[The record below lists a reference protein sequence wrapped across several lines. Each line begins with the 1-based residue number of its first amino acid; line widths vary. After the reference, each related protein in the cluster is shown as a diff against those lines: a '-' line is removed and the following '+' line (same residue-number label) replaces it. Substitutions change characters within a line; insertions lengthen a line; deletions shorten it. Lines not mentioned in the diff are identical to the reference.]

1 VRVQSVRKRQK
12 NTVLPPFVSGCV
24 PHLGA
29 SEAAGFF
36 GCRKSIVTHL
46 GELKNRRNHG
56 FLWGIY
62 PGSSTARP
70 WKMMGMEDDP
80 FLLGRLGSMLNMGV
94 FLQRLWSQRKTASR
108 TNDYVGETL
117 TRWWDRTSRGDAMA
131 VFLKKKTF
139 VCTHDHPKSSI
150 VKSPLNL
157 TVVSFG
163 QSKCISSKNCG
174 PKWWEIPESHQNS
187 LKLLWLL
194 KHFRGGYNHSNHSY
208 LWMDCIRGIAHAI
221 WFPLF
226 ANLILEN

>member
-1 VRVQSVRKRQK
+1 MGFCEVY
-12 NTVLPPFVSGCV
+12 PPKFNSSTLKFMM
-24 PHLGA
+24 LG
-29 SEAAGFF
+29 
-36 GCRKSIVTHL
+36 
-46 GELKNRRNHG
+46 RRSG
-56 FLWGIY
+56 FL
-62 PGSSTARP
+62 
-70 WKMMGMEDDP
+70 
-80 FLLGRLGSMLNMGV
+80 FGRVGSMLNIRGV

-174 PKWWEIPESHQNS
+174 PKWWEIPESHPNS

-194 KHFRGGYNHSNHSY
+194 KHFRGVSIIVTTHTCGWIVYV
-208 LWMDCIRGIAHAI
+208 A
-221 WFPLF
+221 
-226 ANLILEN
+226 